1 MWSIYTG
8 NNVCEQF
15 PTEKAWLKLQNTLEF
30 DLDYSKIAQTF
41 NPQMGLSDVWTDIN
55 FYKEDR
61 IHPTQKPL
69 KLIERLILTSSN
81 EGDIVLDPFGGSA
94 STASASKKNRRNFIV
109 IEIDDV
115 YYETSLERY
124 NNFVEK
130 LSE

>member
-1 MWSIYTG
+1 M
-8 NNVCEQF
+8 
-15 PTEKAWLKLQNTLEF
+15 LE
-30 DLDYSKIAQTF
+30 DTRGIDKNY
-41 NPQMGLSDVWTDIN
+41 
-55 FYKEDR
+55 R
-61 IHPTQKPL
+61 

-94 STASASKKNRRNFIV
+94 STAIASKKNRRNFIV